1 MKMVIQMGRNSTGTN
16 VIQELFKSS
25 LRQQSARS
33 VAQKMTIDSSDE
45 DDNKDYLKNFC
56 IGACFP
62 AFMSFF
68 AFFLALLISCWENF
82 ELRAAILS

>member
-1 MKMVIQMGRNSTGTN
+1 
-16 VIQELFKSS
+16 
-25 LRQQSARS
+25 
-33 VAQKMTIDSSDE
+33 MTIDSSDE

-62 AFMSFF
+62 AFISFF
-68 AFFLALLISCWENF
+68 AFFLALLISCWESF